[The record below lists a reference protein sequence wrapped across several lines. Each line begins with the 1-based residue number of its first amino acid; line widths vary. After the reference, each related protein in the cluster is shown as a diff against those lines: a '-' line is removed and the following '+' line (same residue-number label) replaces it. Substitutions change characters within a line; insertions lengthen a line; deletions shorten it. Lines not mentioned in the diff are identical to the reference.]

1 MIYRKYDNKYESKCD
16 NRCKS
21 KNCKPECDVAYYQC
35 KNSKNDH
42 KKCDCYIEKT
52 YDLIEALEHKNDK
65 LEDTLEKAQ
74 TNQGLANK
82 NIAGVQDDLSNIGK
96 DLGKIG
102 NQLAKLA
109 DDLLAA
115 QSDLADAIG
124 KVNEAIP
131 YQTEAIE
138 AIDDAIKQ
146 QEHIEGI
153 IECLEDSFK
162 DTVKCLKGCGSNSC
176 PILIPITSDCNEH
189 CDKGH
194 DC

>member
-1 MIYRKYDNKYESKCD
+1 MIYRKYE
-16 NRCKS
+16 NRCENRCGNKCENS
-21 KNCKPECDVAYYQC
+21 KPDCDVAYYQC
-35 KNSKNDH
+35 NNSKNDH

-52 YDLIEALEHKNDK
+52 YDLIEALEHKNEK

-74 TNQGLANK
+74 TNQGLANTK
-82 NIAGVQDDLSNIGK
+82 IDDVSN
-96 DLGKIG
+96 DLADIG
-102 NQLAKLA
+102 NDLADIGTQLAKLA
-109 DDLLAA
+109 NDLLAA

-176 PILIPITSDCNEH
+176 PILIPINSDCNEH
-189 CDKGH
+189 CDKGY